1 MDTTA
6 KTERSDL
13 GSFGEMSD
21 SKALGVKFISFP
33 YLKEIQ
39 EMRTTRVKNYSS
51 VKDFYILLIFFL
63 QKYLTAK
70 TKTNKTS

>member
-1 MDTTA
+1 MDKAT

-21 SKALGVKFISFP
+21 SKAVDVKFISFP

-51 VKDFYILLIFFL
+51 VKDFYILLIFL
-63 QKYLTAK
+63 QRYLTAK